1 MSSPPPSC
9 PPIDVST
16 PIPVTVIGGYLGAGK
31 TTLVNHL
38 LRQRAGRRIAVLVND
53 FGELAIDADLIES
66 RDGTL
71 LQLAGGCVCCS
82 FGSDLMAAL
91 QRMCA
96 LQPAPDHILLECSG
110 VALPAAVAR
119 TLGLLPGLTLDAV
132 LVLADAQTLR
142 ERVTDSYVG
151 ELVEQQLREAD
162 LIALNKLDLASP
174 GEVTAL
180 QPWLAETAP
189 RARVLPCENAQLPLE
204 LVLGLGAEPVERER
218 AAETPLAVPGIGH
231 AGALF
236 TSLSLEFEHAVDT
249 ARLAAALAAPG
260 LGLLRAKGLMRGADG
275 LPCSLQ
281 LVGARCVV
289 APSAHAR
296 PQQGRL
302 VGIGLNGRFD
312 GAGMHAA
319 LRACSVA

>member
-1 MSSPPPSC
+1 
-9 PPIDVST
+9 VNA
-16 PIPVTVIGGYLGAGK
+16 PIPVTVVGGYLGAGK
-31 TTLVNHL
+31 TTLVNQL

-66 RDGTL
+66 RDGSL

-91 QRMCA
+91 QQMCA
-96 LQPAPDHILLECSG
+96 LQPAPDHVLIECSG

-119 TLGLLPGLTLDAV
+119 TLTLLPGLALDAV
-132 LVLADAQTLR
+132 LVLADAETLR
-142 ERVTDSYVG
+142 ERAADRYVG
-151 ELVEQQLREAD
+151 ELVRQQLGQTD
-162 LIALNKLDLASP
+162 LIALNKIDLASP
-174 GEVTAL
+174 GEVAAC
-180 QPWLAETAP
+180 QDWLAEAAP
-189 RARVLPCENAQLPLE
+189 RARVLPCQGARLPLE
-204 LVLGLGAEPVERER
+204 LVLGLGATAVERDR
-218 AAETPLAVPGIGH
+218 AAETPLVPPGAGH
-231 AGALF
+231 AGGLF

-260 LGLLRAKGLMRGADG
+260 LGLLRAKGLLRNADG

-289 APSAHAR
+289 VPSAHTR

-302 VGIGLNGRFD
+302 VGIGLHGRFD
-312 GAGMHAA
+312 GAGLHAA